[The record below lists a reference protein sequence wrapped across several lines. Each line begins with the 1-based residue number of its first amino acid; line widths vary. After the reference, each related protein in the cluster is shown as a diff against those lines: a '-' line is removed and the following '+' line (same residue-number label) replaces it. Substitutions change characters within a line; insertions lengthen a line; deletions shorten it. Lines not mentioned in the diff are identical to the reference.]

1 MPVLDFSA
9 FDFQFIAEPL
19 FYFQLIGFVSMA
31 IGWWANSQQQ
41 DCKFIHG
48 NMIASVLTAIHLGL
62 LGSFL
67 GMANQLVNV
76 IRFRLCQSLNS
87 NNQQNLASTAWLTSP
102 LAMSLSFS
110 IIAMT
115 QGFLWAEHWSEWCAV
130 IAAVVM
136 SFSLFFLAGSQLRL
150 AMVASNGLNLML
162 SIYLMSWSG
171 ILYQVMTIAIL
182 ALGLMRE
189 FSDYYNDQLNQN
201 FEQNSALE
209 SCNETQV
216 ALSKG

>member
-1 MPVLDFSA
+1 MLDFSA
-9 FDFQFIAEPL
+9 FDFQFIVDPL
-19 FYFQLIGFVSMA
+19 FYFQLIGFISMA
-31 IGWWANSQQQ
+31 IGWWANSQKQ

-76 IRFRLCQSLNS
+76 IRFRLCQSLKNDDQPKLPS
-87 NNQQNLASTAWLTSP
+87 WLSSP
-102 LAMSLSFS
+102 LFMSVCFSAVAM
-110 IIAMT
+110 A

-201 FEQNSALE
+201 VNEHFKQNSALA
-209 SCNETQV
+209 SCNAAQM
-216 ALSKG
+216 ALSKD

>member
-1 MPVLDFSA
+1 MLDIA
-9 FDFQFIAEPL
+9 VFDIQFFFEPL
-19 FYFQLIGFVSMA
+19 FWFQLIGFASMF
-31 IGWWANSQQQ
+31 IGWWANGQKQ

-87 NNQQNLASTAWLTSP
+87 DKDANSSQLNAWLTSP
-102 LAMSLSFS
+102 WVMSLIFS
-110 IIAMT
+110 TVALS
-115 QGFLWAEHWSEWCAV
+115 QGLLWAEHWSEWCAV
-130 IAAVVM
+130 LAAITM

-150 AMVASNGLNLML
+150 AMIASNLLNLML

-171 ILYQVMTIAIL
+171 ILYQVMTMAIL
-182 ALGLMRE
+182 AQGLIRE
-189 FSDYYNDQLNQN
+189 MLDNHAT
-201 FEQNSALE
+201 E
-209 SCNETQV
+209 NEIAIV
-216 ALSKG
+216 K